1 MKFRIVKDL
10 YETTKNKMMCSDC
23 SDCSEVYIIQRKIA
37 PANWESIEW
46 CNSIET
52 AKSLIKFYD
61 KLSTDQYEVL
71 YEVDIP
77 MNQVRKIKD

>member
-10 YETTKNKMMCSDC
+10 YETTKNKMMY
-23 SDCSEVYIIQRKIA
+23 SDCSEVYIIQRTIA